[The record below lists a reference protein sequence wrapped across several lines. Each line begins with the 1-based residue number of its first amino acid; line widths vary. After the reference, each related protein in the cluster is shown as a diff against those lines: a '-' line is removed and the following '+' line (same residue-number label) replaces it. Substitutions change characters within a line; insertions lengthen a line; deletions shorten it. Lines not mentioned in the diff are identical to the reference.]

1 MGLVAI
7 VCLILVGIGIAIGL
21 VACGLLA
28 ALVMLGAV
36 STSLVVGIRNGRT
49 ADGIRMFLLLCGTI
63 AGVPA
68 GAVGALLARSLFAVA
83 VAGKDGDLP
92 ILIYGGIGGGLA
104 GILIALALD
113 QISRRLHAW
122 ASERFQSARGSSPAQ
137 VD

>member
-83 VAGKDGDLP
+83 GKDGDLP